1 MRKVFLPLLFALGIG
16 SPLSAQTGASGL
28 PTVYGSVIFGLKWE
42 QMENP
47 PYGVYAVSP
56 DNGAG
61 IAAVVTGAHLKAN
74 GGGVYA
80 DGTYYA
86 VNYETDAMGTDAW
99 LRAYDVENGWAL
111 KRQVHLT
118 SLTSVATDLA
128 YDPAA
133 DVIYGCFWKNNSQYT
148 LGTLDPVTGA
158 TTVIGDLS
166 EQLFTLASTREGELY
181 GIGEYGTLYKVDKTT
196 AVLTAIGSTGKTIR
210 YAQSAT
216 FDYATGRLV
225 WAMTPHDFSQS
236 VELCEVDVK
245 TGETKTLTEVPNRY
259 ELTGIFTKSPF
270 TLDGAPARPGS
281 LKMDFPKGALT
292 GDVSFSLP
300 AQTFGGTAL
309 SADGLTYTVLL
320 DGAAVAQDVSAR
332 PGDEIKFAPTLTQ
345 GMHSLKIAA
354 ANATGRSPYLRADFW
369 AGKDAAKALNP
380 QGSLAGDGTM
390 NLSWDAPTVGAHGGY
405 IDTSDLSY
413 KVERTP
419 DGKVVYEGK
428 ATSCN
433 DASVPSLNYGYYRYC
448 VTAFASGEKGDTALT
463 EEYTLGRATPLPYT
477 QDFSDASKMELMSI
491 IDANGDG
498 YTWAADGGAMVYS
511 FSENRQD
518 ADDWL
523 VTPPFTFDTEHVYQL
538 AFDAKT
544 DEGATET
551 VGAYMGSLV
560 DSRSLTTELLAPTAV
575 TSADYKR
582 IKANF
587 RPSKDATRFVGLH
600 VTSTY
605 KEGSN
610 LVVDNLSVS
619 ELASVKAP
627 AAPTS
632 VSAEAGANGT
642 LRATLRFTLPATDI
656 DGGTLAS
663 IDHVDIVRESDD
675 MVVGTLEDVQP
686 GGTYS
691 YEVSES
697 AAGERTYSVTA
708 YNDYDG
714 GMPAVV
720 TVFVGNDKPGQVRSL
735 KAEGADDGTVTLS
748 WQAPDGGEH
757 GGYMDSSSLKYRVT
771 NVGGVSSKTATVES
785 TGYTDKLTLSE
796 GVQKLAWYTVAAQN
810 AAGRGKEA
818 YTDTIFVGAPYSL
831 PLKESFSRRGMDNG
845 PWNIVSS
852 SAAEWMLLSE
862 GTYASPADE
871 DGGLMAFTTLV
882 EGAEARLVSP
892 KFAVSGSK
900 YPRLAFYVWHMAQCR
915 GTLAVSVR
923 DAKGVLHEIGTV
935 TPSEGTDTLAE
946 NKGEWREHV
955 FNLGDYTAE
964 SYIQLVFTGRGG
976 DTDDVSWFV
985 PIYLDKISVI
995 DQLDYSLRMLQI
1007 STKDNVTR
1015 TEVGEPLEITATLAN
1030 SGAKTASGYTVR
1042 LYRNGA
1048 EIASVQGA
1056 DISAGSYGSVV
1067 FTDTPNGDAAESS
1080 EYSAVIDWEDDANK
1094 DDNTS
1099 NTLQLTILPGK
1110 PYVSALSAVRS
1121 GDDAVL
1127 SWQRPA
1133 GADKGTTAETVTE
1146 GFESY
1151 FPFTIT
1157 NFGEWTLYDGDK
1169 QTTLGIQDGTGYFVQ
1184 YPNVES
1190 PMAYQVFN
1198 PSSVSLSALYYSA
1211 HKGTQCAAAFSAG
1224 RYTANDDWLIS
1235 PEVDGAQTVTFWA
1248 CSPDNAW
1255 FGTSEQV
1262 ELMYST
1268 TGRDVADF
1276 TRAGELITVPGRWT
1290 EYSRELPAG
1299 TRYFALH
1306 CVSLDQ
1312 YILFLDDITYRKAA
1326 RDFRL
1331 LGYNVYRDGTLVN
1344 AAPLSAPSYT
1354 DAGAGNRASKYT
1366 VTAVY
1371 NVGESVHSPAA
1382 AYDPTGIESVS
1393 ASSES
1398 WRVSAQNGRLAVSSA
1413 PAGRVS
1419 VYDASGRKLHE
1430 ADGAFA
1436 VTLPSGAYLLRSGES
1451 TYKAVVR

>member
-1 MRKVFLPLLFALGIG
+1 MRKLFLPLLFAFGIAA
-16 SPLSAQTGASGL
+16 PVVAQTGSGGL

-56 DNGAG
+56 EDGAG
-61 IAAVVTGAHLKAN
+61 IEAVIASPHLKAN

-86 VNYETDAMGTDAW
+86 INYETDATGTDAW
-99 LRAYDVENGWAL
+99 LRAYDVENGWAH

-118 SLTSVATDLA
+118 SLTSVATDLT

-148 LGTLDPVTGA
+148 LGTLDPLTGA
-158 TTVIGDLS
+158 ATVIGDLS
-166 EQLFTLASTREGELY
+166 EQLFTLSATREGELY

-196 AVLTAIGSTGKTIR
+196 AKLTAVGSTGKTIR

-216 FDYATGRLV
+216 FDYASGRLV

-236 VELCEVDVK
+236 VELCEVDIK

-270 TLDGAPARPGS
+270 TLDGAPARPSG
-281 LKMDFPKGALT
+281 LRMDFPKGALVGSVT
-292 GDVSFSLP
+292 FSLP
-300 AQTFGGTAL
+300 SQTFAGAEL
-309 SADGLTYTVLL
+309 PSAGLTYSVVL
-320 DGAAVAQDVSAR
+320 DGVALAKDISAR
-332 PGDEIKFAPTLTQ
+332 PGEEIKFSPTLTQ

-369 AGKDAAKALNP
+369 AGKDAAKAVNP
-380 QGSLAGDGTM
+380 QGVLAGDGTM
-390 NLSWDAPTVGAHGGY
+390 NLSWEAPTVGAHGGY

-413 KVERTP
+413 KVERTS
-419 DGKVVYEGK
+419 DGKVIYEGK

-433 DASVPSLNYGYYRYC
+433 DASVPSLSYGYYRYC
-448 VTAFASGEKGDTALT
+448 VTAYASGEKGDTALT
-463 EEYTLGRATPLPYT
+463 DEYTLGRATPLPYT
-477 QDFSDASKMELMSI
+477 QDFSDDTKMGLLSI

-523 VTPPFTFDTEHVYQL
+523 VTPPFAFDTEHVYQL

-551 VGAYMGSLV
+551 VGAYMGALV
-560 DSRSLTTELLAPTAV
+560 DSRSLNTELLAPTKV

-587 RPSKDATRFVGLH
+587 RPSKDVTRFVGLH

-605 KEGSN
+605 KDGSN
-610 LVVDNLSVS
+610 LTVDNLSVS

-627 AAPTS
+627 AAPTA
-632 VSAEAGANGT
+632 VSAEAGEAGA
-642 LRATLRFTLPATDI
+642 LRATIRFTLPATDI
-656 DGGTLAS
+656 DGGALTS

-686 GGTYS
+686 GGSYS
-691 YEVSES
+691 FDVSES

-708 YNDYDG
+708 FNDYDG
-714 GMPAVV
+714 GMPATV
-720 TVFVGNDKPGQVRSL
+720 TVYVGNDKPDLVRGL
-735 KAEGADDGTVTLS
+735 KAEAADDGTVSLS

-757 GGYMDSSSLKYRVT
+757 GGYMDASSLRYRIT

-796 GVQKLAWYTVAAQN
+796 GTQKLAWYTVAAQN

-831 PLKESFSRRGMDNG
+831 PIKESFSRRGMDNG

-862 GTYASPADE
+862 GTYASPADA

-892 KFAVSGSK
+892 KFALSGSK
-900 YPRLAFYVWHMAQCR
+900 YPRLGFYVWHMAQCR
-915 GTLAVSVR
+915 GTLGVSVR

-955 FNLGDYTAE
+955 FNLSEYSGEDH
-964 SYIQLVFTGRGG
+964 IQLVFTGRGG
-976 DTDDVSWFV
+976 NTDDVSWFV

-995 DQLDYSLRMLQI
+995 DQLDYNLRMLQI
-1007 STKDNVTR
+1007 SAKDNVTS
-1015 TEVGEPLEITATLAN
+1015 TEVGAPLEITAPLAN

-1042 LYRNGA
+1042 LFRNGA
-1048 EIASVQGA
+1048 EVSSVQGA
-1056 DISAGSYGSVV
+1056 DIPAGGYGSVV

-1080 EYSAVIDWEDDANK
+1080 EYTASIDWADDANK

-1099 NTLQLTILPGK
+1099 NSLQLTILPGK
-1110 PYVSALSAVRS
+1110 PYVSELSAVRS
-1121 GDDAVL
+1121 GEDAVL

-1169 QTTLGIQDGTGYFVQ
+1169 QATLGIQDGTGYFVQ

-1198 PSSVSLSALYYSA
+1198 PTKASLSALYYSA
-1211 HKGTQCAAAFSAG
+1211 HKGAQCAATFSAG
-1224 RYTANDDWLIS
+1224 RTTANDDWLIS

-1268 TGRDVADF
+1268 TGRGVADF
-1276 TRAGELITVPGRWT
+1276 TRAGDLITVPGRWT
-1290 EYSRELPAG
+1290 QYSRELPEG

-1331 LGYNVYRDGTLVN
+1331 LGYNVYRDGELLN

-1354 DAGAGNRASKYT
+1354 DKGAGARASKYT

-1371 NVGESVHSPAA
+1371 NVGESVHSPDAS
-1382 AYDPTGIESVS
+1382 YDPTGIESVTV
-1393 ASSES
+1393 ASSAWS
-1398 WRVSAQNGRLAVSSA
+1398 VSALGGRLVVSSA
-1413 PAGRVS
+1413 PAVRVS

-1436 VTLPSGAYLLRSGES
+1436 VTLPAGVYLLRSGGS
-1451 TYKAVVR
+1451 VCKVVVR

>member
-1 MRKVFLPLLFALGIG
+1 MRKLFLPLLFAFGIAA
-16 SPLSAQTGASGL
+16 PVVAQTGASGL

-56 DNGAG
+56 EDGAG
-61 IAAVVTGAHLKAN
+61 IEAVIASPHLKAN

-86 VNYETDAMGTDAW
+86 INYETDATGTDAW

-118 SLTSVATDLA
+118 SLTSVATDLT

-148 LGTLDPVTGA
+148 LGTLDPLTGA
-158 TTVIGDLS
+158 ATVIGDLS
-166 EQLFTLASTREGELY
+166 EQLFTLSATREGELY

-196 AVLTAIGSTGKTIR
+196 AKLTAVGATGKTIR

-216 FDYATGRLV
+216 FDYASGRLV

-236 VELCEVDVK
+236 VELCEVDIK

-270 TLDGAPARPGS
+270 TLDGAPARPGG
-281 LKMDFPKGALT
+281 LKMDFPKGALAGSVT
-292 GDVSFSLP
+292 FSLP
-300 AQTFGGTAL
+300 SQTFAGAEL
-309 SADGLTYTVLL
+309 PADGLTYSVVL
-320 DGAAVAQDVSAR
+320 DGAALAKDISAR
-332 PGDEIKFAPTLTQ
+332 PGEEIKFSPTLTQ

-380 QGSLAGDGTM
+380 QGVLAGDGTM
-390 NLSWDAPTVGAHGGY
+390 NLSWEAPTVGAHGGY

-419 DGKVVYEGK
+419 DGKVIYEGK

-433 DASVPSLNYGYYRYC
+433 DASVPSLSYGYYRYC
-448 VTAFASGEKGDTALT
+448 VTAYASGEKGDTALT
-463 EEYTLGRATPLPYT
+463 DEYTLGRATPLPYT
-477 QDFSDASKMELMSI
+477 QDFSDDTKMGLLSI

-523 VTPPFTFDTEHVYQL
+523 VTPPFAFDTEHVYQL

-551 VGAYMGSLV
+551 IGAYMGALV
-560 DSRSLTTELLAPTAV
+560 DSRSLNTELLAPTAV

-587 RPSKDATRFVGLH
+587 RPSKDVTRFVGLH

-605 KEGSN
+605 KDGSN
-610 LVVDNLSVS
+610 LTVDNLSVS

-627 AAPTS
+627 AAPTA
-632 VSAEAGANGT
+632 VSAEAGEAGA
-642 LRATLRFTLPATDI
+642 LRATIRFTLPATDI
-656 DGGTLAS
+656 DGGALAS

-686 GGTYS
+686 GGSYS
-691 YEVSES
+691 FDVSES

-708 YNDYDG
+708 FNDYDG
-714 GMPAVV
+714 GMPATV
-720 TVFVGNDKPGQVRSL
+720 TVYVGNDKPGLVRGL
-735 KAEGADDGTVTLS
+735 KAEAADDGTVSLS

-757 GGYMDSSSLKYRVT
+757 GGYMDASSLRYRIT

-796 GVQKLAWYTVAAQN
+796 GTQKLAWYTVAAQN

-818 YTDTIFVGAPYSL
+818 YTDTIFVGTPYSL
-831 PLKESFSRRGMDNG
+831 PIKESFSRRGMDNG

-862 GTYASPADE
+862 GTYASPADA

-892 KFAVSGSK
+892 KFALSGSK
-900 YPRLAFYVWHMAQCR
+900 YPRLGFYVWHMAQCR
-915 GTLAVSVR
+915 GTLGVSVR
-923 DAKGVLHEIGTV
+923 DAKGILHEIGTV

-955 FNLGDYTAE
+955 FNLSEYSGEDH
-964 SYIQLVFTGRGG
+964 IQLVFTGRGG
-976 DTDDVSWFV
+976 NTDDVSWFV

-995 DQLDYSLRMLQI
+995 DQLDYNLRMLQI
-1007 STKDNVTR
+1007 SAKDNVTS
-1015 TEVGEPLEITATLAN
+1015 TEVGVPLEITATLAN
-1030 SGAKTASGYTVR
+1030 TGAKTASGYTVR
-1042 LYRNGA
+1042 LFRNGV
-1048 EIASVQGA
+1048 EVSSIQGA
-1056 DISAGSYGSVV
+1056 DIPAGGYGSVV

-1080 EYSAVIDWEDDANK
+1080 EYTASIDWADDANK
-1094 DDNTS
+1094 DDNAS
-1099 NTLQLTILPGK
+1099 NSLQLTILPGK
-1110 PYVSALSAVRS
+1110 PYVSELSAVRS
-1121 GDDAVL
+1121 GEDAVL

-1169 QTTLGIQDGTGYFVQ
+1169 QATLGIQDGTGYFVQ

-1198 PSSVSLSALYYSA
+1198 PTKASLSALYYSA
-1211 HKGTQCAAAFSAG
+1211 HKGAQCAATFSAG
-1224 RYTANDDWLIS
+1224 RTTANDDWLIS

-1268 TGRDVADF
+1268 TGRGVADF
-1276 TRAGELITVPGRWT
+1276 TRAGDLITVPGRWT
-1290 EYSRELPAG
+1290 QYSRELPEG

-1331 LGYNVYRDGTLVN
+1331 LGYNVYRDGDLLN

-1354 DAGAGNRASKYT
+1354 DKGAGARASKYT

-1371 NVGESVHSPAA
+1371 NVGESVHSPVAS
-1382 AYDPTGIESVS
+1382 YDPTGIESVTA
-1393 ASSES
+1393 ASSA
-1398 WRVSAQNGRLAVSSA
+1398 WDVSALGGRLVVSSA
-1413 PAGRVS
+1413 PLGRVS

-1436 VTLPSGAYLLRSGES
+1436 VTLPAGAYLLCSGGS
-1451 TYKAVVR
+1451 VCKVVVR